1 MQLQIIQNITIVL
14 EISMKKRLEVS
25 LEEAKEI
32 IKNTRHLPDNERP
45 VFLMM
50 KIHNVTGLL
59 YFCRTIK
66 DPYGYYGS
74 GTEWKKHLKENGK
87 NVSNI
92 WLRKFDN
99 EDDPRL
105 EKMARRISNELD
117 IVESDK
123 FANKRIESGHNKC
136 IALPSCVYLNECFE
150 YNAETGELFWKVR
163 PLYHFKNA
171 HRMNNCNSRYVGKKI
186 TTIDINGYCIV
197 CIDGIRYRVH
207 RIIWKLVTGNDPI
220 KLIDHIDG
228 NRSNNK
234 ISNLRE
240 ASHQENA
247 RNTMVSKHNKLGVK
261 CVYKKYNQYY
271 AYILIDGERINLG
284 SYSTVEEASLAYQKA
299 SLKHHGEFSTVIES
313 EHQENLKNIKNIK
326 VSKKYKSIGYYFI
339 KKRNRYRSNIMRN
352 GKSYHLGYFD
362 TAEDAKE
369 TYMRVAIIC
378 EQFPNINDDDFRKM
392 VDDITISSSEL
403 PSAKAVGLQ
412 NIKRIVFLKVI

>member
-1 MQLQIIQNITIVL
+1 
-14 EISMKKRLEVS
+14 
-25 LEEAKEI
+25 
-32 IKNTRHLPDNERP
+32 
-45 VFLMM
+45 
-50 KIHNVTGLL
+50 
-59 YFCRTIK
+59 
-66 DPYGYYGS
+66 
-74 GTEWKKHLKENGK
+74 
-87 NVSNI
+87 
-92 WLRKFDN
+92 
-99 EDDPRL
+99 
-105 EKMARRISNELD
+105 
-117 IVESDK
+117 
-123 FANKRIESGHNKC
+123 
-136 IALPSCVYLNECFE
+136 
-150 YNAETGELFWKVR
+150 
-163 PLYHFKNA
+163 
-171 HRMNNCNSRYVGKKI
+171 
-186 TTIDINGYCIV
+186 
-197 CIDGIRYRVH
+197 
-207 RIIWKLVTGNDPI
+207 
-220 KLIDHIDG
+220 
-228 NRSNNK
+228 
-234 ISNLRE
+234 
-240 ASHQENA
+240 
-247 RNTMVSKHNKLGVK
+247 VK